1 MPDNDLQ
8 AIQAARDLVEAAHR
22 AQAAVAGFDQAKI
35 DAICEAMATAAQA
48 HSMRLATL
56 ASPTGRRLTPFRRQ
70 RTQGFSPRRPRFA
83 TPEGSADGRRGA
95 RHRVGGRD

>member
-22 AQAAVAGFDQAKI
+22 AKAVVAGFDQAKI

-48 HSMRLATL
+48 QSMRLATL
-56 ASPTGRRLTPFRRQ
+56 AHEETGYGIPADKNVKNL
-70 RTQGFSPRRPRFA
+70 FSA
-83 TPEGSADGRRGA
+83 VEV
-95 RHRVGGRD
+95 HN